1 MKNLVSKIVLALTL
15 AVVFGT
21 AGISNAFAYGEASIY
36 CTGGGYF
43 DRFGPSNYW
52 WEHGSMGWCNAP
64 SGNNWCEHG
73 QCAHN
78 SPYNQVSRS
87 MWKTYSGSQQ
97 SNYARW
103 NMGND
108 GGWWYWYAFI
118 PSNYATTIRAPYTIT
133 YADGSQYNFTINQNA
148 YSNIWV
154 TPGSR
159 TENFTQIMNTWLTD
173 VTNESP
179 STQIGFD
186 EVQKCAESGQYSS
199 NCPGNHTTRN

>member
-1 MKNLVSKIVLALTL
+1 MKNLVSKIFLALAL
-15 AVVFGT
+15 VVVFGFS
-21 AGISNAFAYGEASIY
+21 AVNSVSAYGEASIY

-64 SGNNWCEHG
+64 SGNNWCENG

-78 SPYNQVSRS
+78 SPYNSVSRS
-87 MWKTYSGSQQ
+87 MWKTYSGDVQ

-118 PSNYATTIRAPYTIT
+118 PSNYATTTRAPYTIT
-133 YADGSQYNFTINQNA
+133 YAGGSGYNFTINQNS

-159 TENFTQIMNTWLTD
+159 TENFTQIMNTWLSD
-173 VTNESP
+173 VTYESP
-179 STQIGFD
+179 ARQIGFD
-186 EVQKCAESGQYSS
+186 EVQKCYESGQWSS
-199 NCPGNHTTRN
+199 NCPGNHVRR